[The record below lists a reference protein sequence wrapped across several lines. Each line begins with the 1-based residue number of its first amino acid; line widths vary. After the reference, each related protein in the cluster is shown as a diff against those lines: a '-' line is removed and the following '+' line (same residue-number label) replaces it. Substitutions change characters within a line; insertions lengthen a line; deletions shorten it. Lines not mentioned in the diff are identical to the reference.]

1 MNTWTLTKRITLG
14 FAGLLLLFASLS
26 IASYVWLKQIR
37 VRQHEISAHV
47 LPGLSVATDLKD
59 NAALIELYTL
69 RHEGTRVPEAQARW
83 EKEIAGVAAR
93 SQELLAAAEPRGG
106 TLEER
111 AALARIRTAQEAYA
125 RAQKPVLELSR
136 VSLSDVDLELEIA
149 KTALAPAYTELRTAC
164 ESFFKDQ
171 TQQGQTHV
179 HGSEKTIDQAIQLT
193 LTFAGLAILCGAGIS
208 FGLIRSL
215 GKLLGRVAQDLGAGS
230 RQIALAT
237 EQTAA
242 ASQSLASSATE
253 QAASLEETSAS
264 LEEMTS
270 MTKRTAANAQAAK
283 ELGNATRTAADTGT
297 TDIQSMSL
305 AMDEIKVSSDN
316 IAKIIKTIDEI
327 AFQTNLLALNAAVEA
342 ARAGEAG
349 AGFAVVA
356 DEVRSLAQRSA
367 TAAKETAAKIEDSIQ
382 KSERGVQIS
391 ARVSHSLGEIVAK
404 ARQMD
409 ELINEIAGATAE
421 QSQGIGQVNL
431 AITQLDQGSQS
442 AAASSTQLAS
452 ASASLRRQTA
462 SLHHSVHSLETLVG
476 TSSASPDFTSG
487 STHPNPHAARPKSQP
502 EAAPT
507 AAAWADC

>member
-1 MNTWTLTKRITLG
+1 VKTWTLTKRVTLG
-14 FAGLLLLFASLS
+14 FAGLLLLFVALGS
-26 IASYVWLKQIR
+26 ASYVWLQQIR
-37 VRQHEISAHV
+37 GRQHEISAHV
-47 LPGLSVATDLKD
+47 LPGLNSATDLKD

-83 EKEIAGVAAR
+83 EKEIATVAAHT
-93 SQELLAAAEPRGG
+93 EEVLAAAEQRSSTPA
-106 TLEER
+106 EQ
-111 AALARIRTAQEAYA
+111 AALARIRTALTAYTN
-125 RAQKPVLELSR
+125 AQKPVLELSR

-149 KTALAPAYTELRTAC
+149 KSALAPAYTELRTAC
-164 ESFFKDQ
+164 ETLFQ
-171 TQQGQTHV
+171 TETQQGQTEV
-179 HGSEKTIDQAIQLT
+179 HGTEATIDRALKLT
-193 LTFAGLAILCGAGIS
+193 LTFSGLAMLCGAGIS

-215 GKLLGRVAQDLGAGS
+215 GKVLGRVAQDLGADS

-242 ASQSLASSATE
+242 TSQALATAATQ

-283 ELGNATRTAADTGT
+283 ELGNATRAAADAGT
-297 TDIQSMSL
+297 TDIQTMSL

-367 TAAKETAAKIEDSIQ
+367 TAAKETATQIEDSIQ
-382 KSERGVQIS
+382 KSARGVQIS
-391 ARVSHSLGEIVAK
+391 ARVRLALGEIVAK

-409 ELINEIAGATAE
+409 ELIHEIASATSE
-421 QSQGIGQVNL
+421 QSQGIGQINQAV
-431 AITQLDQGSQS
+431 THLDQGTQA

-452 ASASLRRQTA
+452 AAAALRSQTA
-462 SLHHSVHSLETLVG
+462 SLHHSVQSLDTLVG
-476 TSSASPDFTSG
+476 VGPAPQPHPLPPSAQATDLAT
-487 STHPNPHAARPKSQP
+487 
-502 EAAPT
+502 T
-507 AAAWADC
+507 AAAFANR